1 MSTPLTQLTNPQNTD
16 ENNEIVGE
24 IINEMNN
31 SDHQSHSNNPEN
43 NDDLYTNNQNAHL
56 ERQMD
61 TGANIIS
68 GDNLN
73 NISNNNIDNNN
84 LNNIDNNFRP
94 AMHIDTFPEVSLKDR
109 ILSTIKEPTSVA
121 LIYFLLSLFFL
132 LIFIFLRGRKVR
144 YDQTYSFPDSQAF
157 LPQYTGVFCP
167 VVDDSTPAQRTV

>member
-1 MSTPLTQLTNPQNTD
+1 MSTPLTQITNPQNTD

-121 LIYFLLSLFFL
+121 LIYFLLSSPIINGTLSTYLPKLFSNTVSSSIRWVSL
-132 LIFIFLRGRKVR
+132 
-144 YDQTYSFPDSQAF
+144 
-157 LPQYTGVFCP
+157 GVKSIVAGVLFYILKLF
-167 VVDDSTPAQRTV
+167 S